1 MKVGILGQ
9 GFLGWAGGI
18 GFIVLVTQAIAA
30 ADPASEIHLFLP
42 LGTANKNRL
51 LKFIPDWMLPNKKA
65 SVQRVPEGLSHRLI
79 LDAFVGLKD
88 LVSLHI
94 LDETPLALQKALRST
109 GVEAVLPAMDPLPS
123 TLGVPWVGYL
133 YDFQHRYL
141 PAFFTA
147 EEIER
152 RNTAFQKMAMMASAV
167 IVNSRKVRS
176 DIEAFVPEATA
187 KIFVMPFAP
196 FLDPGLVFEDDVQ
209 SGQARP
215 YFMVCNQF
223 WIHKDHGTA
232 IRAFAQIASQYPH
245 VDLLCTGSLNDYRA
259 PDYVPSLQ
267 DEIARL
273 GLAKRVK
280 LLGMVPK
287 NQQMQL
293 LKNSL
298 GLIQPTLFEGG
309 PGGGAV
315 YDAVALGVPALVS
328 DIEVN
333 REVDCGDV
341 RFFKAGDPGQL
352 ARLMVDLLLNLPLQR
367 PDRLALLASG
377 QARLAKCGEV
387 LLESLAFVQ
396 KTRL

>member
-9 GFLGWAGGI
+9 DFLSWGGGI

-30 ADPASEIHLFLP
+30 ADPAADIHLFLP
-42 LGTANKNRL
+42 LGTASKNHQR
-51 LKFIPDWMLPNKKA
+51 A
-65 SVQRVPEGLSHRLI
+65 AVQGVSDGPSRELI
-79 LDAFVGLKD
+79 LDAFGGLKGR
-88 LVSLHI
+88 VALHI
-94 LDETPLALQKALRST
+94 IDETQIAMQEALRST
-109 GVEAVLPAMDPLPS
+109 AVEAVLPTMHPLPS

-141 PAFFTA
+141 PTLFTA
-147 EEIER
+147 EEIDR

-176 DIEAFVPEATA
+176 DIEAFVPGATA

-196 FLDPGLVFEDDVQ
+196 FLDPGLVFEDDAQ

-215 YFMVCNQF
+215 YFMICNQF

-232 IRAFAQIASQYPH
+232 IRAFAQIANQYPH
-245 VDLLCTGSLNDYRA
+245 IDLLCTGSLNDYRA

-273 GLAKRVK
+273 GLATRVK
-280 LLGMVPK
+280 LLGMVTK
-287 NQQMQL
+287 NRQMQL

-352 ARLMVDLLLNLPLQR
+352 ARFMVDLLLNLPPQR
-367 PDRLALLASG
+367 PDRLTLLASG
-377 QARLAKCGEV
+377 QARLAKCGAV
-387 LLESLAFVQ
+387 LLEALAYVR
-396 KTRL
+396 KTDL